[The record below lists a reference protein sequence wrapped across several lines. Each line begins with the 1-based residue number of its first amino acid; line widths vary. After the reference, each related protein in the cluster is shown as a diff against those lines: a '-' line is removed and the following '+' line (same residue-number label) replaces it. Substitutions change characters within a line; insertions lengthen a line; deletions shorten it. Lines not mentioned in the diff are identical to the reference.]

1 MLFLHHPYAVNHL
14 AILVIRDL
22 LQINVGGVDHLH
34 AGVAIVCAA
43 EGTPFFGVWIEPI
56 GLLSA
61 ASRACDNVYWSFWVH
76 IRLLFAPIVH
86 LVTIDRPKPLIC
98 VLMCPQL
105 QINSVVVK

>member
-14 AILVIRDL
+14 PILEHTKKFLLSPEQYPLTFKCICSPLLCLCACYSTWAYLVIRDL

-61 ASRACDNVYWSFWVH
+61 A
-76 IRLLFAPIVH
+76 LQ
-86 LVTIDRPKPLIC
+86 TIENND
-98 VLMCPQL
+98 
-105 QINSVVVK
+105 